1 MPSYNRRDDWIDD
14 DEYPDERD
22 IAELGDEAAP
32 DSDPLT
38 IGYVGDRRQP
48 FWTLRRL
55 VVLAIVLLMIAA
67 LLLPELL
74 TLLR

>member
-1 MPSYNRRDDWIDD
+1 MSPNNRRDDWIDD

-22 IAELGDEAAP
+22 IAELGDEATP

-38 IGYVGDRRQP
+38 IGYVGDRRRP

-55 VVLAIVLLMIAA
+55 IVLAIVLLMIAA

-74 TLLR
+74 ALLR